1 MWQSALSSTEPVG
14 RSFFICCCIWVSG
27 TLMDCYDELGNR
39 YQLPVYV
46 LSAPINLL
54 REGSGEMD
62 VVPEDVTLPSGPGV
76 EVPIKLHLSTGRDLR
91 LTVCSTDT
99 IAAVKRQIQ
108 TIAGIDA
115 RRLRIFFAGKQLVD
129 RQRIDEV
136 KIHRG
141 YTLQVV
147 VTEPSGAAVLTAT
160 APASSVGKVNTAS
173 VTVSTLTE
181 EGCVP
186 SVNPAVTEN
195 RVPAEI
201 QPCEGL

>member
-1 MWQSALSSTEPVG
+1 
-14 RSFFICCCIWVSG
+14 
-27 TLMDCYDELGNR
+27 MDCYDELGNR

-54 REGSGEMD
+54 REGSGDMD
-62 VVPEDVTLPSGPGV
+62 NVPDDNTPPSGPGV

-99 IAAVKRQIQ
+99 VGVIKCHVQ
-108 TIAGIDA
+108 TLAGIDA
-115 RRLRIFFAGKQLVD
+115 RRLRVFFAGKQLAD

-147 VTEPSGAAVLTAT
+147 VTELSGTVAPVASPVAVA
-160 APASSVGKVNTAS
+160 VKVNP
-173 VTVSTLTE
+173 VNMTVSAPTE
-181 EGCVP
+181 AGALHVD
-186 SVNPAVTEN
+186 VIATESN
-195 RVPAEI
+195 LPAELPET
-201 QPCEGL
+201 QDARLPNN

>member
-1 MWQSALSSTEPVG
+1 
-14 RSFFICCCIWVSG
+14 
-27 TLMDCYDELGNR
+27 MDCYDELGNR

-54 REGSGEMD
+54 REGSGDLDNVPDD
-62 VVPEDVTLPSGPGV
+62 VIPPSGPGV

-99 IAAVKRQIQ
+99 IGVIKRHVQ
-108 TIAGIDA
+108 TLAGIDA
-115 RRLRIFFAGKQLVD
+115 RRLRIFFAGKQLAD

-147 VTEPSGAAVLTAT
+147 VTELSGSIAPVTSVAVTVKVNPIT
-160 APASSVGKVNTAS
+160 VTEASSVCAEPVATESGVPIDSPVEQDTQLPNT
-173 VTVSTLTE
+173 
-181 EGCVP
+181 
-186 SVNPAVTEN
+186 
-195 RVPAEI
+195 
-201 QPCEGL
+201 